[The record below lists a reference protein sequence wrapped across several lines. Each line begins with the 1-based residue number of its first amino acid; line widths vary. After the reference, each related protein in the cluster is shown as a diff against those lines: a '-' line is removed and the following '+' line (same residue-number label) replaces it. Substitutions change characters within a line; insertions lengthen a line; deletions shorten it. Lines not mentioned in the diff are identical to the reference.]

1 MVVAQDQSSE
11 RSPQPWGTYA
21 PNGLSRVVLAL
32 SRHTLLGRG
41 FARKRM
47 FSAFEALHGSP
58 VDVILW
64 QTPVR
69 LHPSNN
75 VSERKALM
83 RPDRVDAAEH
93 AVLQWAMARPGAVFV
108 DIGGNAGIYSLSA
121 ALHAGEAARIL
132 MIEPDPSLIARFA
145 FNLAAAQE
153 RGLVK
158 PTVRVETFA
167 LAISDGAGTGVLSS
181 DSEEGSRSLMS
192 TRVDPGSSGLSSDRS
207 GRGGTGSDP
216 GVSVALVTLDQLTK
230 GTGLDRIDVMKIDV
244 EGHEDRVL
252 PPFFDTAPSR
262 LWPGLIIIEHLQR
275 SSWKRD
281 CIAMA
286 LEQGYRVTL
295 TTRNNTVLQC
305 GERIDE
311 TTV

>member
-1 MVVAQDQSSE
+1 MVAAPHQSSGLS
-11 RSPQPWGTYA
+11 RQPWGTYA
-21 PNGLSRVVLAL
+21 PTGLARLVLAL
-32 SRHTLLGRG
+32 SHYTLLGRG

-47 FSAFEALHGSP
+47 FSAFSALHGSP
-58 VDVILW
+58 VDVMLW

-69 LHPSNN
+69 LHPSHN

-93 AVLQWAMARPGAVFV
+93 ALLHRAMAQPGAVFV

-121 ALHAGEAARIL
+121 ALHAGQASRIL
-132 MIEPDPSLIARFA
+132 MVEPDPSLIARFA

-158 PTVRVETFA
+158 PTVHVETFA
-167 LAISDGAGTGVLSS
+167 TAISDDAGTGVLSS

-192 TRVDPGSSGLSSDRS
+192 AHVASGS
-207 GRGGTGSDP
+207 GGNGNAARLDANA
-216 GVSVALVTLDQLTK
+216 GMSVALITLDQLTK
-230 GTGLDRIDVMKIDV
+230 NASLDRIDAMKIDV

-252 PPFFDTAPSR
+252 PPFFDTAPNQ

-275 SSWKRD
+275 PAWKRD

-286 LEQGYRVTL
+286 LERGYRVVL
-295 TTRNNTVLQC
+295 TTRNNTVLQ
-305 GERIDE
+305 RS
-311 TTV
+311 TTA